1 VYSYDKQLRGRGDLA
16 FLKFC
21 FEKLSL
27 NFTWWVNRKD
37 EDENNVFSGGFLGL
51 DNIGVFVRDHRVA
64 TRSRRRSW
72 CLASLAPLAFS
83 SGSDFLSPV

>member
-1 VYSYDKQLRGRGDLA
+1 VGGLAVYSYDKQVRGRGDVG

-37 EDENNVFSGGFLGL
+37 EDENICF
-51 DNIGVFVRDHRVA
+51 RE
-64 TRSRRRSW
+64 
-72 CLASLAPLAFS
+72 ASLAWTT
-83 SGSDFLSPV
+83 SGSSIAAARCRRAAIWSSRMAPPGWRSLRQ